1 MDQSTE
7 ATADSVETSQKPI
20 PVWHISNGKPPASI
34 PDLKPRHRSN
44 KKRTGGRMIGPPVP
58 SDLDQASSATEH
70 DLTALQRSNDRA
82 AIRPEMAHSISR
94 ALKTFRRSQAQR
106 SLLHSAA
113 IQQLQ
118 SLHTASD
125 AAAEQ
130 LPSNSACP
138 APPSFGR
145 SEGHGG
151 AVPVA
156 FGSIEIHVLP

>member
-1 MDQSTE
+1 
-7 ATADSVETSQKPI
+7 
-20 PVWHISNGKPPASI
+20 
-34 PDLKPRHRSN
+34 
-44 KKRTGGRMIGPPVP
+44 MIGPPVP
-58 SDLDQASSATEH
+58 SDLDQASSAAEH
-70 DLTALQRSNDRA
+70 NL
-82 AIRPEMAHSISR
+82 
-94 ALKTFRRSQAQR
+94 TFRLSQAQR